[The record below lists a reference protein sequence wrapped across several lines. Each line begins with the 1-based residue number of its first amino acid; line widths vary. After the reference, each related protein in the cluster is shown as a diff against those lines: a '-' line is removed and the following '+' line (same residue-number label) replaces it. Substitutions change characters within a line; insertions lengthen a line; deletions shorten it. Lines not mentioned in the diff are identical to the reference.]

1 MNRTAGMQFRS
12 GGRVGELA
20 TGLSAAADNPAL
32 GFRLLAGQRFADVA
46 STTTGDFAD
55 VSTHGFIRADI
66 VEPDARAVTGLIR
79 RTIHN
84 APDVVQRPISRR

>member
-1 MNRTAGMQFRS
+1 MITRGCNEHAGAEFDI
-12 GGRVGELA
+12 EFLA
-20 TGLSAAADNPAL
+20 N
-32 GFRLLAGQRFADVA
+32 
-46 STTTGDFAD
+46 